1 MAGIGFELRKLLS
14 RNNYLNIFQAYAV
27 AGLISTGPLMISILG
42 IFMIG
47 LLTIDNTLDK
57 LFIGK
62 FQVSI
67 TYLMACSLIFTSP
80 FQFMISR
87 YIADRHYEKNYK
99 AVLPNIFGVM
109 LIVTVTS
116 GLVGIIIT
124 SLLMES
130 SYHYS
135 ILLVVGFVILSNIWI
150 IVLLLSA
157 LKEWKSI
164 VLAFFVGYTVTVV
177 AAYLLSAY
185 QEEGLL
191 AGFILGHAILMLYL
205 LRLITN
211 YYSANVLLDFD
222 FIHSKRVYYILALT
236 GLIYNIGI
244 WADKFLFWFNPDTSE
259 KAIGFLR
266 YSPIYDLPI
275 FLAYLSII
283 PGMAV
288 LLVRIETDFVE
299 KYKEFYDAINGS
311 ATLDEIK
318 RLKSKMIYTIKQAI
332 YEIFKVQGMTVI
344 ILIGTGEHLLKLL
357 SIPEV
362 YKPLLSICLI
372 GVGVQVVFMSILNVL
387 FYFDQRMLAFKLSVL
402 FLIANVSFTA
412 ITQYLGP
419 SYYGYGFVLSLT
431 LSSIVG
437 FLVLSR
443 KLDALEY
450 ETYMI
455 RSS

>member
-1 MAGIGFELRKLLS
+1 MAGIGFELRKLLT
-14 RNNYLNIFQAYAV
+14 RTNYISLFRAYAV
-27 AGLISTGPLMISILG
+27 AGLISSGPWIISILG
-42 IFMIG
+42 IFVIG
-47 LLTIDNTLDK
+47 LLTIDNAIDQY
-57 LFIGK
+57 FIGK
-62 FQVSI
+62 FQVTI
-67 TYLMACSLIFTSP
+67 TYLMACSLILTGP

-87 YIADRHYEKNYK
+87 YIADRHYENNYN
-99 AVLPNIFGVM
+99 VILPNILGVM
-109 LIVTVTS
+109 LLVTVVS
-116 GLVGIIIT
+116 GLVGLFIT
-124 SLLMES
+124 GLLTES
-130 SYHYS
+130 SYVYNM
-135 ILLVVGFVILSNIWI
+135 LLVIGFVILCNIWI

-164 VLAFFVGYTVTVV
+164 VVAFFIGYTVTVV
-177 AAYLLSAY
+177 TAYSLSVY

-191 AGFILGHAILMLYL
+191 TGFILGHAILMIYL

-211 YYSANVLLDFD
+211 NYTANKLLAFD
-222 FIHSKRVYYILALT
+222 FMNSKRVYYILALT
-236 GLIYNIGI
+236 GIMYNLGI

-259 KAIGFLR
+259 KAIDFLR

-288 LLVRIETDFVE
+288 FLVRIETDFVE
-299 KYKEFYDAINGS
+299 KYNEFYNKINGS
-311 ATLDEIK
+311 GTLDEIK
-318 RLKSKMIYTIKQAI
+318 RLKSNMIYTIKQAI
-332 YEIFKVQGMTVI
+332 YEIFKVQGMTII
-344 ILIGTGEHLLKLL
+344 ILIGTGEQLLNLMN
-357 SIPEV
+357 IPEV

-387 FYFDQRMLAFKLSVL
+387 FYFDQRVVTFKLTAFFLVANVL
-402 FLIANVSFTA
+402 FTV

-431 LSSIVG
+431 LSSLIG
-437 FLVLSR
+437 FLVLSK
-443 KLDALEY
+443 KLNVLEY